1 MHVSIKALHALRALV
16 GEGTV
21 SAAARRLHR
30 TQPAVSRLLAQL
42 ESDVGF
48 ALFRR
53 EGRRLT
59 VTAEGLAF
67 YRETERAFA
76 ALDDIERA
84 AADIRSRRAAPLRVL
99 AQSHI
104 VHGLLPAV
112 LADFSKRRPGFR
124 FSVEVRSREY
134 ISHWIADRQFDV
146 GFAPAPV
153 DHPNVRSAP
162 LLTAPV
168 CVFMPSRHPLARK
181 ARVRIEDLAAEP
193 LIATHV
199 GAPMR
204 ARLEALFAERGLTPD
219 IRGESA
225 TALSSCLLV
234 AEGAGVTLADLFLA
248 QLFERDPAIRF
259 RLLTPRVEMKYL
271 VLFPSGAE
279 PSPVAAEFAQAVR
292 EAAAA
297 VAARM
302 VRLAEPRERRGRG
315 AITSR

>member
-1 MHVSIKALHALRALV
+1 MHLNLKALHALRALV

-42 ESDVGF
+42 EAEVGF

-76 ALDDIERA
+76 ALDDIEA
-84 AADIRSRRAAPLRVL
+84 AADDIRMRRAAPLRIL

-112 LADFSKRRPGFR
+112 LADFSRRRPAFR

-146 GFAPAPV
+146 GFAPEPV
-153 DHPNVRSAP
+153 DHPKVRTAP
-162 LLTAPV
+162 LFTAPV
-168 CVFMPSRHPLARK
+168 CVFMPARHALARK
-181 ARVRIEDLAAEP
+181 ARIRIDDLAREP
-193 LIATHV
+193 IIATHI

-204 ARLEALFAERGLTPD
+204 TRLDALFAERGVTPD

-225 TALSSCLLV
+225 TALANCLAV
-234 AEGAGVTLADLFLA
+234 AHGAGVTVADLFLA
-248 QLFERDPAIRF
+248 QLFERDPALRF
-259 RLLTPRVEMKYL
+259 RLLSPRIDGRYL
-271 VLFPSGAE
+271 VLFPAGAE

-297 VAARM
+297 AASRM
-302 VRLAEPRERRGRG
+302 ARLAEPRARR
-315 AITSR
+315 